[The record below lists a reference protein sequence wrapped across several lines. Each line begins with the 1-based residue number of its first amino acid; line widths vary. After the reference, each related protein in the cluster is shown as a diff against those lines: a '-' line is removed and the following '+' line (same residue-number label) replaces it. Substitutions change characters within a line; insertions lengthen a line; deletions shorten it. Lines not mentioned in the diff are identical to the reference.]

1 MIRTTAASLA
11 GGLVVAIFAG
21 AAAVLLSGSG
31 LVSYDG
37 LRFAMFAGFWAGVVL
52 VITARHVRKGMARA
66 LTVSGML
73 CIIMPMIDRVLPAS
87 ISGPQL
93 DLFGFGQAAIENTL
107 GGAIGVVCGITLLAL
122 AFVLSRI
129 PDQET
134 IDNDDNGI
142 MT

>member
-1 MIRTTAASLA
+1 
-11 GGLVVAIFAG
+11 VAIFAG

-37 LRFAMFAGFWAGVVL
+37 LRFAMFAGFWAGILL

-73 CIIMPMIDRVLPAS
+73 CLTMTLVDRVLPANA
-87 ISGPQL
+87 SGPQL

-107 GGAIGVVCGITLLAL
+107 GGAIGMVCGITFLSL
-122 AFVLSRI
+122 AFVLRRI

-134 IDNDDNGI
+134 NDNDDNGI